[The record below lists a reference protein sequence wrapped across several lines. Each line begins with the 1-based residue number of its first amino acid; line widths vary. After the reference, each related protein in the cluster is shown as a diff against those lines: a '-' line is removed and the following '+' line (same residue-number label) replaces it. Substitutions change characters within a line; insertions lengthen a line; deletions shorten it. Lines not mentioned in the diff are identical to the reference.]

1 MRKVF
6 DGPFGRPFDFGSRLR
21 NGDGEGRGRPSVG
34 DDADRF
40 EIGASGASLGEHGL
54 GPDSDPGARAAAARE
69 AMADR
74 MRRRR
79 EEKSDEEETTD
90 GTASAKPDR
99 SSDNKDDGGGP
110 PIGKGWRK
118 DGGTTDDGTT
128 DDGTTDGG
136 TTDGGTTDGGTTDG
150 GTTDGGTT
158 DGGTTDGGTT
168 DGGTTDGGTTDG
180 GTTDGGTTDDGTTD
194 GGTTDGGTTDG
205 GTTDGGTTDDGTTAG
220 GPTDAGTT
228 DGGTTDGGTTDGGT
242 TDGGTTDDGTTDG
255 GTTDGGTTDGGTT
268 DGGTTDGGTTDGGT
282 TDGGTTDD
290 GTTGTDPADGF
301 DIDFAFSGFD
311 GQYAGLVDAFTN
323 AAAILEGIIL
333 ADLPDMTFWSGETID
348 DVLISA
354 SLISIDGSYGVLG
367 RAGPTAIRSDIKLPS
382 KGMMEFDTAD
392 ATRLDTE
399 GKWEAVIIHEM
410 LHVLGMGTLWG
421 DGLLD
426 LATGE
431 GTSDARFTGVN
442 GNAAYIAGVQ
452 DGSIDRK

>member
-118 DGGTTDDGTT
+118 
-128 DDGTTDGG
+128 
-136 TTDGGTTDGGTTDG
+136 
-150 GTTDGGTT
+150 
-158 DGGTTDGGTT
+158 
-168 DGGTTDGGTTDG
+168 
-180 GTTDGGTTDDGTTD
+180 
-194 GGTTDGGTTDG
+194 
-205 GTTDGGTTDDGTTAG
+205 
-220 GPTDAGTT
+220 
-228 DGGTTDGGTTDGGT
+228 
-242 TDGGTTDDGTTDG
+242 DG

-442 GNAAYIAGVQ
+442 GNAAYIAGVK
-452 DGSIDRK
+452 DGSIPSNDAGYLKGIPLTSDGAHFRENALDRELMTPMLDANPTLEAITIAALEDMGYDTVWDDVTRDDDLVGTLPADDLLFA

>member
-1 MRKVF
+1 
-6 DGPFGRPFDFGSRLR
+6 
-21 NGDGEGRGRPSVG
+21 
-34 DDADRF
+34 
-40 EIGASGASLGEHGL
+40 
-54 GPDSDPGARAAAARE
+54 
-69 AMADR
+69 
-74 MRRRR
+74 
-79 EEKSDEEETTD
+79 
-90 GTASAKPDR
+90 
-99 SSDNKDDGGGP
+99 
-110 PIGKGWRK
+110 
-118 DGGTTDDGTT
+118 
-128 DDGTTDGG
+128 
-136 TTDGGTTDGGTTDG
+136 
-150 GTTDGGTT
+150 
-158 DGGTTDGGTT
+158 
-168 DGGTTDGGTTDG
+168 
-180 GTTDGGTTDDGTTD
+180 
-194 GGTTDGGTTDG
+194 
-205 GTTDGGTTDDGTTAG
+205 
-220 GPTDAGTT
+220 
-228 DGGTTDGGTTDGGT
+228 GTTDGGT

-282 TDGGTTDD
+282 TDGGTTDGGTTD
-290 GTTGTDPADGF
+290 GGTTGSDPADGF

-452 DGSIDRK
+452 DGSIPSNDAGYLKGIPLTSDGAHFRENALDRELMTPMLDANPTLEAITIAALEDMGYDTVWDDVTRDDDLVGTLPADDLLFA